1 VSDEILVNVSPT
13 ETRVALVENGLVQE
27 VYLERAR
34 NKGLVGNIYRGK
46 VVRVL
51 PGMQAAFVD
60 IGLERAG
67 FIHASDFVVN
77 VSLSSENASN
87 DLLPSDEQ
95 PLPNPPLARGG
106 SEPLP
111 STSIAGGGSEPL
123 PSTSIAGGGSQPHPN
138 SSVAGGGSQP
148 LPLPRGRLGGGG
160 DSSSTTAAGT
170 IKDIRELVREGQSLL
185 VQVTKDPISTKG
197 ARLSTQLSVSARNLV
212 YMPRASHIGISA
224 RIEDEDERE
233 RLKHLLEQALDG
245 VENRRSGGFIVRTL
259 AEGCCADELRADI
272 PFLFKLWDAMEE
284 AMEKAPVPACIYKDL
299 PLFMRTVR
307 DLVKPRVEKVRI
319 DSGEAFTAMCRFAKK
334 YAPEIESKLEHYTG
348 DRPLF
353 DLNGVEDELE
363 KALDIQVPLKSG
375 GHLIIEQT
383 EAMTTIDVN
392 TGAFVGHRNLE
403 ETIFKTNLEATA
415 VIARQLRLRN
425 LGGIII
431 LDFIDMQDP
440 EHQRQVLRTLEK
452 AMESDRART
461 TITGV
466 SDLGLIEMTRKRTRE
481 SLGQIMCEP
490 CPVCT
495 GRGVLKTPQTVCYEI
510 FREILREARVYDNDK
525 FLVLAAQSV
534 IDCLLD
540 EESTHVA
547 DLEAFVGRAIEFRV
561 ETIYNQEQYDIVLV

>member
-1 VSDEILVNVSPT
+1 MSDEILVNVSPT
-13 ETRVALVENGLVQE
+13 ETRVALVENGLVQDI
-27 VYLERAR
+27 YLERTR
-34 NKGLVGNIYRGK
+34 SKGLVGNIYKGK
-46 VVRVL
+46 VARVL

-67 FIHASDFVVN
+67 FIHAGDF
-77 VSLSSENASN
+77 ASN
-87 DLLPSDEQ
+87 DAPAPENNGLDAP
-95 PLPNPPLARGG
+95 A
-106 SEPLP
+106 
-111 STSIAGGGSEPL
+111 
-123 PSTSIAGGGSQPHPN
+123 
-138 SSVAGGGSQP
+138 VAG
-148 LPLPRGRLGGGG
+148 RRNG
-160 DSSSTTAAGT
+160 DQSATPT
-170 IKDIRELVREGQSLL
+170 KDIRELVREGQTLL

-212 YMPRASHIGISA
+212 YMPFAHHVGISA
-224 RIEDEDERE
+224 RIEDAAERE
-233 RLKHLLEQALDG
+233 RLRTMLEEALAEQGD
-245 VENRRSGGFIVRTL
+245 RPAGGFILRTL
-259 AEGCCADELRADI
+259 AEGCCPEELRADI
-272 PFLFKLWDAMEE
+272 PFLFKLWVSVEE
-284 AMEKAPVPACIYKDL
+284 AIESARVPACVHEDL
-299 PLFMRTVR
+299 PLFMRTLR
-307 DLVKPRVEKVRI
+307 DLVNPRIEKVRV
-319 DSGEAFTAMCRFAKK
+319 DSGEAYGQMCRFAQR
-334 YAPEIESKLEHYTG
+334 YAPELLPKLEHYTG

-363 KALDIQVPLKSG
+363 RALDTQVPLKSG
-375 GHLIIEQT
+375 GYLIIEQT
-383 EAMTTIDVN
+383 EAMTTVDVN

-403 ETIFKTNLEATA
+403 ETIFKTNLEAATA
-415 VIARQLRLRN
+415 IARQLRLRN

-466 SDLGLIEMTRKRTRE
+466 SELGLIEMTRKRTRE
-481 SLGQIMCEP
+481 SLGQVMCEP
-490 CPVCT
+490 CVVCK
-495 GRGVLKTPQTVCYEI
+495 GRGILKTAQTVCYEI